1 MAVLVLGQ
9 EVQNLQGRGD
19 NMKKILLIYFILS
32 LTSIFFAEDKTTLS
46 GEFQGSQVSTDVSGN
61 EAKFNEYRDLENG
74 LYGKIKL
81 KYDREKYFLKFN
93 AYDMGYGTQ
102 SYEIEGG
109 GLTSF
114 KMYFKY
120 NEIPHNFTYDA
131 RTIFSG
137 AGTNKLSASSYF
149 ILNNPE
155 TYTPSNVFDYS
166 LQRKNGEAGFTLDL
180 IKPFYFNVSFSRE
193 TRDGI
198 KPTAAPLTMGG
209 GSYFIEMPEPINYV
223 TNNFKAEWG
232 YAKKTLFFSFS
243 YLRSEFSNEN
253 QYLYFTNVYN
263 ATMFNAPELDYLT
276 LPPDNKNDNL
286 SFKGTIKLPLK
297 STVNVKFSK
306 TRASSSYNLLD
317 YYIRNVTGGI
327 QNVDLS
333 DLKFDGKFSATNY
346 DVTITSYPS
355 KFISTKVFY
364 NGYEK
369 NNESDEITQTDP
381 NVNGGNPFTTHLF
394 DYNKKKSG
402 VEFDLKFV
410 PNFSIISSY
419 TNLKIERHRGDL
431 PETKDNIYLL
441 ELKWDGLDF
450 LIGKVGYERLE
461 RSAVHLIPETLFETD
476 QALANVV
483 EKYLFRFDGA
493 PMDRDSLKASL
504 EIYPLDFLSFNL
516 YFKDKKSDYKETI
529 LGLKEDKRQEVGVDF
544 DLNIG
549 NFATFVGY
557 GSYEKTKL
565 PQFQRFSL
573 PQGSLDPYV
582 PGDSN
587 SYNWEVLSEN
597 KTYNYGAIAEIKF
610 LNEKLLFNLNY
621 DYMKSDGLF
630 DFTFFDYTPAQNSDI
645 SNVDDWWKKTFSLKL
660 TYNFDKNFS
669 FFGCYFYEKYSY
681 SDIALDGYL
690 YTYNGGSD
698 TSITSLTGAYMEPSY
713 KTNLAF
719 LGVTYKF

>member
-1 MAVLVLGQ
+1 MLGQ
-9 EVQNLQGRGD
+9 EVQNLQDRGD
-19 NMKKILLIYFILS
+19 NMKKIFLIF
-32 LTSIFFAEDKTTLS
+32 LTLFSTINFFAEDKTNFS
-46 GEFQGSQVSTDVSGN
+46 GEFQGTQASADVSGN

-81 KYDREKYFLKFN
+81 KYDSEKYFLKFY

-109 GLTSF
+109 ALTSF

-131 RTIFSG
+131 KTIYSG

-149 ILNNPE
+149 ILNNPD
-155 TYTPSNVFDYS
+155 TYTPSNLFDYS
-166 LQRKNGEAGFTLDL
+166 LQRKNGEGGFMLDL

-193 TRDGI
+193 TKDGI
-198 KPTAAPLTMGG
+198 KPTAVPLTAGG
-209 GSYFIEMPEPINYV
+209 GSYFIELPEPIDYV

-232 YAKKTLFFSFS
+232 YAKNPFFFSFS

-276 LPPDNKNDNL
+276 LPPENKNDNL
-286 SFKGTIKLPLK
+286 NFKGTLKLPLR

-306 TRASSSYNLLD
+306 TRASSNYNLLD
-317 YYIRNVTGGI
+317 YYIRNITGGV
-327 QNVDLS
+327 QNVGLS
-333 DLKFDGKFSATNY
+333 DLKFDGKFSSTNY
-346 DVTITSYPS
+346 DITITSHPTS
-355 KFISTKVFY
+355 FLNTKIFY
-364 NGYEK
+364 NAYDKENK
-369 NNESDEITQTDP
+369 SDKITHTDP
-381 NVNGGNPFTTHLF
+381 AVNGGNPFTTHLF

-402 VEFDLKFV
+402 VEFDLKLM
-410 PNFSIISSY
+410 PKFSLLSSY
-419 TNLKIERHRGDL
+419 THLKTERERGDL

-441 ELKWDGLDF
+441 EMKWNGLDF
-450 LIGKVGYERLE
+450 LIAKVGYEILK
-461 RSAVHLIPETLFETD
+461 RSAVHLIPETLFQTD

-493 PMDRDSLKASL
+493 PLDRNSLKTTL

-516 YFKDKKSDYKETI
+516 YFKDKKSNYKETI
-529 LGLKEDKRQEVGVDF
+529 LGLKEDKRQEIGADF
-544 DLNIG
+544 DLKIG

-557 GSYEKTKL
+557 GSYEKTKF
-565 PQFQRFSL
+565 PQVQRFSL

-597 KTYNYGAIAEIKF
+597 KTYNYGANFEI
-610 LNEKLLFNLNY
+610 NAINDKLLFNINY
-621 DYMKSDGLF
+621 DYIKSDGFF

-645 SNVDDWWKKTFSLKL
+645 SNVDDWWKRTFSFKA
-660 TYNFDKNFS
+660 TFNYNKNFS
-669 FFGCYFYEKYSY
+669 FFGYYLYERYNY

-698 TSITSLTGAYMEPSY
+698 TSITSLTGAYMAPSY
-713 KTNLAF
+713 KANLAF
-719 LGVTYKF
+719 LGVSYKF